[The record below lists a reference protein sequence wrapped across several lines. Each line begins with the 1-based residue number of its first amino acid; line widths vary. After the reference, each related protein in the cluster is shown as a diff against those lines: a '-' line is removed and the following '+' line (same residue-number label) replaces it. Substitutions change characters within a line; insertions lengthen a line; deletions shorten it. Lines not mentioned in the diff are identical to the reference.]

1 MEISDNVKS
10 FIDSK
15 TSSPTLVEKDD
26 TIGDAISVNLVG
38 IVVEKVRMSHM
49 KCLYIDIDEKDQP
62 LEFRYY
68 EMILELLKMKVPV
81 GKRIRIFIGMFYDI
95 PKSISV
101 VLRTWLT
108 SLKKTVLVCA
118 WSPGNI
124 VVVMAEK
131 PLVPAYKILV
141 NYKILSEDKTNWYH
155 LPMRVKSTAVI
166 PFINDKSTFFN
177 RGDDDPDESPLRRRV
192 KLIDDGDG

>member
-1 MEISDNVKS
+1 MEIPDNVKS
-10 FIDSK
+10 FIHSK

-38 IVVEKVRMSHM
+38 IDVKKVRMGYM
-49 KCLYIDIDEKDQP
+49 KCLYIDIDEKEQP

-68 EMILELLKMKVPV
+68 EMILEILKMKVPV
-81 GKRIRIFIGMFYDI
+81 GKRIRICIGMFYDI

-141 NYKILSEDKTNWYH
+141 NYKILSPDKTRYYH
-155 LPMRVKSTAVI
+155 LPIRVRSTIVI
-166 PFINDKSTFFN
+166 PFIDDKPSFFSRND
-177 RGDDDPDESPLRRRV
+177 GVPDESPLRRRV
-192 KLIDDGDG
+192 KLIDGDDD